1 MKKWLCMLL
10 AGALVFSLTACHRNQ
25 QDNPDSSSIN
35 TETAGGT
42 TEASVPPTENPK
54 TDFQYEIS
62 TNGDAVYINKYI
74 GASRNVV
81 IPSQID
87 GLPVATIKGI
97 AGEGGLVQ
105 EGAFEGCDIQSVTI
119 PHSVTAIGLHAF
131 KDCKELVQITIPDN
145 LEILIDGAFQNC
157 KKLESIDLSATKL
170 TQLNELTFYDCVNLK
185 EIALPSGLTRIC
197 AKAFYNCSSLLEI
210 NLPEELVRI
219 DDAAFVNCASLKTIT
234 IQTKLNMISIKA
246 PAFRDIPKLETIIFQ
261 EGCEKIT
268 GYGFFVTESNVEIK
282 IPKSVTQF
290 SPETFFIH
298 GSAKVVFEGDCP
310 EIVGEN
316 DFYGE
321 PTIFYN
327 PNTVGWDTCVW
338 KSQYALKPIE

>member
-25 QDNPDSSSIN
+25 QDNPASSSIN

-97 AGEGGLVQ
+97 VGESGYLQ
-105 EGAFEGCDIQSVTI
+105 EGVFEGCDIQSVII
-119 PHSVTAIGLHAF
+119 PESVTGIGLYAF

-185 EIALPSGLTRIC
+185 EIALPSGITRIC

-210 NLPEELVRI
+210 HLPEELVRM
-219 DDAAFVNCASLKTIT
+219 DDAAFVNCTSLKVVTVPA
-234 IQTKLNMISIKA
+234 KLKLFSLEIS
-246 PAFRDIPKLETIIFQ
+246 AFRDVPALEKIIFE
-261 EGCEKIT
+261 EGREEIT
-268 GYGFFVTESNVEIK
+268 GYAFFDTTSDVEII
-282 IPKSVTQF
+282 IPKSVKKF
-290 SPETFFIH
+290 SPEPFFLR
-298 GSAKVVFEGDCP
+298 GPAKIIFEGDCP
-310 EIVGEN
+310 ENIIEGE
-316 DFYGE
+316 FGGT
-321 PTIFYN
+321 PTILYH
-327 PNTVGWDTCVW
+327 PNTTGWDACVW
-338 KSQYALKPIE
+338 KSQYTLKPIE